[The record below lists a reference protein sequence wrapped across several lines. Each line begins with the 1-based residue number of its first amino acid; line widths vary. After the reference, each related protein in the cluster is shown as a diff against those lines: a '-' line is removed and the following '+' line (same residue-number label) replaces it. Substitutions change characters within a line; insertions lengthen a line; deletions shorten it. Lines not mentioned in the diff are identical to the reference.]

1 MDRLGGRT
9 EPASLLKS
17 LALERW
23 PRDSRPSQ
31 RFLSQIE
38 IHWGPPMVL
47 SREKIIQI
55 HGLTI

>member
-1 MDRLGGRT
+1 MDRLGGKT

-23 PRDSRPSQ
+23 PRDSKPSQ
-31 RFLSQIE
+31 RFFSQIE
-38 IHWGPPMVL
+38 IYWGPPMVL

-55 HGLTI
+55 DGMTV